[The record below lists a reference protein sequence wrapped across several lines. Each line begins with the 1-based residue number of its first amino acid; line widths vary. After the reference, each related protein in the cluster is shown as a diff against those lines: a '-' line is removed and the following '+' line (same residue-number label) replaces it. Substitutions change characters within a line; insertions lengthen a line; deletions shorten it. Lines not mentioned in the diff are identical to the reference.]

1 MFLMLLE
8 GATVMVSKCTGCLVE
23 RRGQRTA
30 ECDWRSGAS
39 CATTAGPDGR
49 RFHQI
54 LYLGEHGLSD
64 ATLDRAIDEIR
75 AGTVERAR
83 IFRLTGVLLLTKNIF
98 AQLLEGPRDEVE
110 KCLAVLRSDPR
121 HANALLVEEG
131 PVGARQFSGWSVSYA
146 DPASFFGRTTF
157 RAIAGAALGGR
168 GDINRLVRLML
179 EAGCCS
185 DDGLE
190 AALQAVVDQA
200 PNMA

>member
-1 MFLMLLE
+1 M
-8 GATVMVSKCTGCLVE
+8 ASRCTGCLVD

-30 ECDWRSGAS
+30 ECDLRRGAS
-39 CATTAGPDGR
+39 CTATAGSAGR

-75 AGTVERAR
+75 AGTAERAR
-83 IFRLTGVLLLTKNIF
+83 IFRLTGALILTKNVF

-131 PVGARQFSGWSVSYA
+131 AVGARQFNDWSLSYA
-146 DPASFFGRTTF
+146 DPASFVGRMTF
-157 RAIAGAALGGR
+157 RAIAGAALGAR
-168 GDINRLVRLML
+168 REIDRLVRLML
-179 EAGCCS
+179 EAGGRS
-185 DDGLE
+185 DDDLG
-190 AALQAVVDQA
+190 AALQSVADRA
-200 PNMA
+200 RSSA